1 MTFRLERQGDIA
13 TLVLA
18 NPSRGNALSPALVAA
33 LDGGL
38 DQAVADGARLVVL
51 RGEGRHFCTGFD
63 LSDLTELTD
72 GDLLLRVVHIELL
85 LQKLAGMPVSTL
97 AVGSGRTFGAG
108 ADLFAACD
116 HRVALEG
123 ASFSFPGPAFG
134 LALGTARLAERVGA
148 TQARALLLA
157 GREMRAAEALSLGL
171 ATQVVADPAEID
183 QMVKQFYGEEG
194 SETVDDLIS
203 QIEGMTNLTEVASP
217 EGLSVQS
224 IEAMANDAEEA
235 SIGSIVEI
243 FPAPV
248 GPRPADRN
256 IAQLAGAS
264 GSC

>member
-1 MTFRLERQGDIA
+1 MTFRLERAGDVA

-38 DQAVADGARLVVL
+38 DQAVAEGARLVML

-63 LSDLTELTD
+63 LSDLPELSD

-85 LQKLAGMPVSTL
+85 LQKLAGMPVTTL
-97 AVGSGRTFGAG
+97 AIGSGRTFGAG

-148 TQARALLLA
+148 TAARALLLA
-157 GREMRAAEALSLGL
+157 GREVTAAEALSLGL
-171 ATQVVADPAEID
+171 ATQVVAEPTEAIAAAVVAAARLEAP
-183 QMVKQFYGEEG
+183 
-194 SETVDDLIS
+194 TVAMLHARTRGADDAADLAALVRS
-203 QIEGMTNLTEVASP
+203 AARP
-217 EGLSVQS
+217 GLKAR
-224 IEAMANDAEEA
+224 IEAYRAAVA
-235 SIGSIVEI
+235 
-243 FPAPV
+243 AK
-248 GPRPADRN
+248 R
-256 IAQLAGAS
+256 
-264 GSC
+264 

>member
-1 MTFRLERQGDIA
+1 VTFRLERAGDVA

-38 DQAVADGARLVVL
+38 DQAVAEGARLVML

-63 LSDLTELTD
+63 LSDLPELSD

-85 LQKLAGMPVSTL
+85 LQKLAGMPVTTL
-97 AVGSGRTFGAG
+97 AIGSGRTFGAG

-148 TQARALLLA
+148 TAARALLLA
-157 GREMRAAEALSLGL
+157 GREVTAAEALSLGL
-171 ATQVVADPAEID
+171 ATQVVAEPTEAIAAAVVAAARLEAP
-183 QMVKQFYGEEG
+183 
-194 SETVDDLIS
+194 TVAMLHARTRGADDAADLAALVRS
-203 QIEGMTNLTEVASP
+203 AARP
-217 EGLSVQS
+217 GLKAR
-224 IEAMANDAEEA
+224 IEAYRAAVA
-235 SIGSIVEI
+235 
-243 FPAPV
+243 AK
-248 GPRPADRN
+248 R
-256 IAQLAGAS
+256 
-264 GSC
+264 

>member
-1 MTFRLERQGDIA
+1 MTFRLEREGDIA

-38 DQAVADGARLVVL
+38 DQAVAEGARLVVL

-63 LSDLTELTD
+63 LSDLPELSD

-85 LQKLAGMPVSTL
+85 LQKLGGMPVTTL
-97 AVGSGRTFGAG
+97 AIGSGRTFGAG

-148 TQARALLLA
+148 TAARALLLA
-157 GREMRAAEALSLGL
+157 GREVTAAEALSLGL
-171 ATQVVADPAEID
+171 ATRVVADPAEAMAAAAQAARRLD
-183 QMVKQFYGEEG
+183 AP
-194 SETVDDLIS
+194 TVALLHARTRGADDAADLAALVRS
-203 QIEGMTNLTEVASP
+203 AARP
-217 EGLSVQS
+217 GLKAR
-224 IEAMANDAEEA
+224 IEAYRAAVA
-235 SIGSIVEI
+235 
-243 FPAPV
+243 AK
-248 GPRPADRN
+248 R
-256 IAQLAGAS
+256 
-264 GSC
+264 